1 MAESGRCRAVSA
13 AKSVILNVSGGQ
25 CRVRMVRDP
34 FADEETPELQ
44 AVLDALDDED
54 CRAIVSVLEEPL
66 TASEISERSGVP
78 LSTTYRKLELLT
90 ESSLLYEG
98 VEVRSDG
105 QHASR
110 YAIDF
115 EEVVISLDE
124 ELSLTV
130 DISHRARTPDQRLE
144 NLWSEVRKET

>member
-1 MAESGRCRAVSA
+1 
-13 AKSVILNVSGGQ
+13 
-25 CRVRMVRDP
+25 MVRDP

-66 TASEISERSGVP
+66 TASEISDRSGVP

-115 EEVVISLDE
+115 EDVVISLDE

>member
-1 MAESGRCRAVSA
+1 
-13 AKSVILNVSGGQ
+13 
-25 CRVRMVRDP
+25 MVRDP

-66 TASEISERSGVP
+66 TASEISDRSGVP

-115 EEVVISLDE
+115 EEVVIGLDE

>member
-1 MAESGRCRAVSA
+1 
-13 AKSVILNVSGGQ
+13 
-25 CRVRMVRDP
+25 MVRDP

-66 TASEISERSGVP
+66 TASEISDRSGVP

-90 ESSLLYEG
+90 EASLLHEG
-98 VEVRSDG
+98 VEVRPDG

-110 YAIDF
+110 YSVSF
-115 EEVVISLDE
+115 EDVVISLDE
-124 ELSLTV
+124 QRTFEV
-130 DISHRARTPDQRLE
+130 EISHRPQSPDERLA

>member
-1 MAESGRCRAVSA
+1 
-13 AKSVILNVSGGQ
+13 
-25 CRVRMVRDP
+25 MVRDP
-34 FADEETPELQ
+34 AADDETPTLTT
-44 AVLDALDDED
+44 VLDALDDED
-54 CRAIVSVLEEPL
+54 CRTIVSVLAEPM
-66 TASEISERSGVP
+66 TANEISEASGVP

-90 ESSLLYEG
+90 DSSLLYEG

-115 EEVVISLDE
+115 EEVVIALDDSRE
-124 ELSLTV
+124 FEV
-130 DISHRARTPDQRLE
+130 DIAHRARSPDQRLE

>member
-1 MAESGRCRAVSA
+1 
-13 AKSVILNVSGGQ
+13 
-25 CRVRMVRDP
+25 MVRDP
-34 FADEETPELQ
+34 AADDETPELTT
-44 AVLDALDDED
+44 VLDALDDED
-54 CRAIVSVLEEPL
+54 CRAIVSVLVEPM
-66 TASEISERSGVP
+66 TASEISEASGVP

-90 ESSLLYEG
+90 DSSLLYEG

-115 EEVVISLDE
+115 EEVVIALDE
-124 ELSLTV
+124 SREFEV
-130 DISHRARTPDQRLE
+130 DIAHRARSPDQRLE

>member
-1 MAESGRCRAVSA
+1 
-13 AKSVILNVSGGQ
+13 
-25 CRVRMVRDP
+25 MVRDP

>member
-1 MAESGRCRAVSA
+1 
-13 AKSVILNVSGGQ
+13 
-25 CRVRMVRDP
+25 MVRDP

-66 TASEISERSGVP
+66 TASEISDRSGVP

>member
-1 MAESGRCRAVSA
+1 
-13 AKSVILNVSGGQ
+13 
-25 CRVRMVRDP
+25 MVRDP
-34 FADEETPELQ
+34 VSDEEAPELTT
-44 AVLDALDDED
+44 VLDALDDED
-54 CRAIVSVLEEPL
+54 CRAIVSVLAEPM
-66 TASEISERSGVP
+66 TASEISEESGVP

-90 ESSLLYEG
+90 DSSLLYEG

-124 ELSLTV
+124 VREFEV
-130 DISHRARTPDQRLE
+130 EISHRPRSPDQRLE